1 MRADDPP
8 ALPPRTATR
17 RPALPI
23 PRPAWV
29 LAILLGFGA
38 GAQAAAPD
46 TVPVESVM
54 AADRVELDGTVEAV
68 RDTTI
73 SAQVAGEVVDVGA
86 RAGQAV
92 RAGQLLLRLDA
103 ESARQAR
110 AAADSQVS
118 EAESALVLAQADL
131 KRQRALREQQYISQ
145 AAYEQARARYQAAQ
159 ARVAAQRAQ
168 ALAAGAQAGHFLIQ
182 APYDGVIASFEAH
195 PGDMV
200 MPGRPLATMFDP
212 SALRIEAQ
220 VPQYLLHR
228 LAGAARIHWPSG
240 LAQGLPD
247 TLPIEVLPTRQ
258 AASLTGA
265 IRLELPAGAA
275 GPVPG
280 MPVRLSIEI
289 PDSLRERL
297 RIPSGAVL
305 RRGELTGAYVLDG
318 QGAAHLR
325 QIRTGPADGPWV
337 EVLSG
342 LRASERVLADPAR
355 VPSGG

>member
-1 MRADDPP
+1 MKADDHP
-8 ALPPRTATR
+8 ALPPPATLR
-17 RPALPI
+17 WPI
-23 PRPAWV
+23 PWMPGPAWL
-29 LAILLGFGA
+29 LAVLLGLGA
-38 GAQAAAPD
+38 GAQATTLETAA
-46 TVPVESVM
+46 VESVM
-54 AADRVELDGTVEAV
+54 AADRLEVDGTVVAV

-73 SAQVAGEVVDVGA
+73 SAQVAGEVADVGA

-103 ESARQAR
+103 EGARQAR
-110 AAADSQVS
+110 AAADAQVR
-118 EAESALVLAQADL
+118 EAESALALVRADL
-131 KRQRALREQQYISQ
+131 KRQQALREQQYISQ

-168 ALAAGAQAGHFLIQ
+168 ALAAGAQADHFLIQ

-195 PGDMV
+195 QGDMV

-212 SALRIEAQ
+212 SALRIEAR

-228 LAGAARIHWPSG
+228 LAGRAWIRWPSE
-240 LAQGLPD
+240 LAPTLPD
-247 TLPIEVLPTRQ
+247 TLAIEVLPTRQ
-258 AASLTGA
+258 AASLTGT
-265 IRLELPAGAA
+265 IRLELPRGAA

-342 LRASERVLADPAR
+342 LQASERVLVDPAR
-355 VPSGG
+355 APGGG